1 MSFLRL
7 AVNCAVFDDDNC
19 VLLSQR
25 GDLGVWNLP
34 GGRVD
39 SGESL
44 AEAAAREVR
53 EETGI
58 VAQIERPV
66 GLYYANGW
74 QRLTVL
80 YIGWTLGGELL
91 QQTAETRANKFFPPN
106 RLPQQTFRPGMVTDA
121 LAHTRPFPHIATTP
135 QPELQRIKWKLR
147 WRWVKN
153 LLQGRPEP
161 RYTRFTVQAVA
172 VIWDETHQRVLT
184 LPGTRA
190 RVLPRIVCD
199 GETAP
204 WQQLANE
211 IHRYFKGELVFQ
223 WVGLW
228 QNPAGDSLELIF
240 SATVSPIELAHGAE
254 WSSADTA
261 ALMGLDAEYVTRIQP
276 TYLTD
281 DVWTMQYTFGHES
294 VPKPIV
300 IQAI

>member
-58 VAQIERPV
+58 IAQIERPV
-66 GLYYANGW
+66 GLYYADGW

-80 YIGWTLGGELL
+80 YMGWTLGGELL
-91 QQTAETRANKFFPPN
+91 QQTAETRANTFFPPDH
-106 RLPQQTFRPGMVTDA
+106 LPQPIFQPGMVADA
-121 LAHTRPFPHIATTP
+121 LSNTRPLPQIVTTP
-135 QPELQRIKWKLR
+135 QTELRRIKWTLY

-184 LPGTRA
+184 QSGTRA
-190 RVLPRIVCD
+190 RILPRIVCD
-199 GETAP
+199 GDSAP

-211 IHRYFKGELVFQ
+211 VHHCFKARLTFQ

-240 SATVSPIELAHGAE
+240 AATVPQIALEHGAE

-294 VPKPIV
+294 VPAPIV